1 MRKNKVKNIVYNPDT
16 KEGFIEL
23 SNNEKVNFSFDEE
36 LYSWFQWGAST
47 ETLTETQPIVEKLF
61 KQFINEVED

>member
-1 MRKNKVKNIVYNPDT
+1 MRKNKIINIVYNPDT

-47 ETLTETQPIVEKLF
+47 ETLEKPSH
-61 KQFINEVED
+61 

>member
-1 MRKNKVKNIVYNPDT
+1 MRKNKIINIVYNPDT

-36 LYSWFQWGAST
+36 LYSWF
-47 ETLTETQPIVEKLF
+47 
-61 KQFINEVED
+61 

>member
-1 MRKNKVKNIVYNPDT
+1 MRKNKIINIVYNPDT

-47 ETLTETQPIVEKLF
+47 ETLEKTQPLIEKLF
-61 KQFINEVED
+61 NTFIGRAKK